1 MPIVINESDQKI
13 LSKKIKKV
21 FKDEFSKIIEITPS
35 SQIQDYLD
43 KIKTIFKLSPKELE
57 KNS

>member
-1 MPIVINESDQKI
+1 VPIVINESDQKI

-57 KNS
+57 KNF

>member
-57 KNS
+57 KNF